1 MTTQTHPLL
10 DTSNDHFRRVDG
22 DMRRMMV
29 SQIMRMTLWAISG
42 GRVTPI
48 EHGIKLPVSSGM
60 AVTVELDGNDEY
72 VVRRVFTRVQGGEV
86 KTWLHGEARGVDCER
101 LSEVCYYASCYK
113 SYDADEWPHKA

>member
-1 MTTQTHPLL
+1 MTTPLL

-22 DMRRMMV
+22 EMRKMMV
-29 SQIMRMTLWAISG
+29 SQIARMTLFAISG
-42 GRVTPI
+42 GRVTAI

-60 AVTVELDGNDEY
+60 AVTVELDGNDSY

-86 KTWLHGEARGVDCER
+86 KTWLHGERTDVYCEE

-113 SYDADEWPHKA
+113 SYDAETWPTKA